1 VRRYQLIAYVLSGV
15 SAAVAGL
22 FLASRLGVAAPQASA
37 GLELKV
43 VAAIIL
49 GGTSLSG
56 GKGSLFGTLLGVL
69 ILGTLDNAM
78 TLLSVSAYYQQVAL
92 GVVLLLAVGLDQLRV
107 GNLGRLLRSKY

>member
-1 VRRYQLIAYVLSGV
+1 MFILAVVVMSFTTYGRAMYAIGGNNRASHLAGLPVRRYQLIAYILSGV
-15 SAAVAGL
+15 SAAIAGL

-43 VAAIIL
+43 VAAVIL

-56 GKGSLFGTLLGVL
+56 GKGNLWGTLLGVL

-78 TLLSVSAYYQQVAL
+78 TLLS
-92 GVVLLLAVGLDQLRV
+92 
-107 GNLGRLLRSKY
+107 